1 MKRAIVLQHLHR
13 EGPGYIA
20 ELCTRRGLA
29 VETRHLDRGEPV
41 PESLAVGDLLVVMGG
56 SMGVG
61 DVGKP
66 EYPYLE
72 REIALLREVLAAD
85 QPVLGVCLGSQLL
98 AAAAGSRVYPN
109 QRADA
114 MGIFRPAHEVGFGDV
129 RLLGRERE
137 PALAG
142 LGDRLLVL
150 HWHGD
155 TFDLPTDAVRLAESD
170 LCANQ
175 AFRIGS
181 RAYGLQFH
189 VETDADL
196 VRAWAEEDAEFA
208 ASALGPRGPAAIIAD
223 SSRKAAAM
231 RETGEI
237 LIDNILSQMLEAS
250 HHPPAAS
257 ATRR

>member
-1 MKRAIVLQHLHR
+1 MNRAIVLQHLDR

-20 ELCTRRGLA
+20 EVLARRGLS
-29 VETRHLDRGEPV
+29 VESLPLDRGGQV
-41 PESLAVGDLLVVMGG
+41 PSSLDRGDVLVVMGG

-61 DVGKP
+61 DAGDPRFPFLAK
-66 EYPYLE
+66 
-72 REIALLREVLAAD
+72 EIELLRSVLAAG
-85 QPVLGVCLGSQLL
+85 QPVLGICLGSQLL

-109 QRADA
+109 QRPDA
-114 MGIFRPAHEVGFGDV
+114 HGVLRPAREVGFGEV

-142 LGDRLLVL
+142 LDEQLLVL

-155 TFDLPTDAVRLAESD
+155 TFDLPTGAARLAESD

-175 AFRIGS
+175 AFRLGR

-196 VRAWAEEDAEFA
+196 VRWWAQEDAAFA
-208 ASALGPRGPAAIIAD
+208 MSALGPDGPARIMAD
-223 SSRKAAAM
+223 APAKAPAM
-231 RETGEI
+231 RRTGEV
-237 LIDNILSQMLEAS
+237 LINNILSQML
-250 HHPPAAS
+250 
-257 ATRR
+257 